1 MPAVKDPFSTDNQLD
16 TVALAERFNIE
27 AGKLNEELEKMLVK
41 VTGDSTNSGDLVLYQ
56 SYLSAYEQYRG
67 TQTASIKVTADVA
80 KGITRNLG

>member
-1 MPAVKDPFSTDNQLD
+1 
-16 TVALAERFNIE
+16 
-27 AGKLNEELEKMLVK
+27 
-41 VTGDSTNSGDLVLYQ
+41 VLYQ